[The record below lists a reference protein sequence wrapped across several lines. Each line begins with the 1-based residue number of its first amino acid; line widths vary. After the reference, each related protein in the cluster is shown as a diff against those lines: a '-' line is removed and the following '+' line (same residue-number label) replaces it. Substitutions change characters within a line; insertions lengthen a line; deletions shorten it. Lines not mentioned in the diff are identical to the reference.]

1 MTESKTPKLHRRE
14 FLASCAVAA
23 ASQVIP
29 RQAAAQEQHPNILFV
44 YTDDQAPW
52 ALGASGNA
60 QAHTPNMDRL
70 AAEGAYLTNSFVTT
84 PVCSPSRVGLL
95 CSRYGSEV
103 GITDWINPTKE
114 PDLGLDARM
123 PTWAR
128 DLERAGYATALVGK
142 WHLGIQDHQ
151 HPTHFGYQEFAGFRP
166 GGNKVKDPELEID
179 GELQTV
185 EGLTTDIL
193 TDQALGYIE
202 TFAGK
207 QPFALSVHYRAP
219 HGAWLP
225 VADEDWAAVKDLD
238 PELPE
243 PDFPDLDSERA
254 KRVMREYLASVA
266 GVDRNLGRLLDALE
280 EHGVAENT
288 IVIFTSDHGYN
299 IGHHG
304 LLHKGNGSRLTNEF
318 RGKGSRHPGV
328 TRPNMFDTSLRVPT
342 LIRWPGELQPG
353 SQFSPTFSNLDWYPT
368 LLAMAGVAPQE
379 NAVIRGKNYLPVLR
393 GARIRW
399 DNRLYGEYSIHH
411 YVEAHLRMLRTPEWK
426 LIRDFKNKGRD
437 ELYHLAE
444 DPNETQNL
452 INDTRPEVVAMKE
465 NLDKGIRDRMKRLND
480 SALPSPT
487 G

>member
-1 MTESKTPKLHRRE
+1 MFKSNSPKLRRRE
-14 FLASCAVAA
+14 FLAGCAA
-23 ASQVIP
+23 ATASQLIP
-29 RQAAAQEQHPNILFV
+29 RQATAQQQRPNILFV
-44 YTDDQAPW
+44 YTDDQGPW

-103 GITDWINPTKE
+103 GITDWIHPREE
-114 PDLGLDARM
+114 PDLGLD
-123 PTWAR
+123 PGTSTWAR

-151 HPTHFGYQEFAGFRP
+151 HPSKFGYQHFSGFRA

-179 GELQTV
+179 GEVQTV
-185 EGLTTDIL
+185 EGLTTDLL
-193 TDQALGYIE
+193 TDYALGYLE
-202 TFAGK
+202 AFAGK
-207 QPFALSVHYRAP
+207 QPFAMSVHYRAP
-219 HGAWLP
+219 HAAWLP
-225 VADEDWAAVKDLD
+225 VADEDWDAVKDLD
-238 PELPE
+238 LELPE
-243 PDFPDLDSERA
+243 PDFPDLDVDRA
-254 KRVMREYLASVA
+254 KRAMREYLASVA
-266 GVDRNLGRLLDALE
+266 GVDRNIGRLLDALE
-280 EHGVAENT
+280 EHGIAENT

-353 SQFSPTFSNLDWYPT
+353 SRFSPTFSNLDWYPT
-368 LLAMAGVAPQE
+368 LLAMAGVKPDE
-379 NAVIRGKNYLPVLR
+379 NAVLRGKNYLPVLR

-411 YVEAHLRMLRTPEWK
+411 YAESHLRMLRTPDWK
-426 LIRDFKNKGRD
+426 LIRDFKNEGRD
-437 ELYHLAE
+437 EFYHLAE
-444 DPNETQNL
+444 DPNESQNL
-452 INDTRPEVVAMKE
+452 IDDSREEVATMRVA
-465 NLDKGIRDRMKRLND
+465 LDKALRNRMVQLND
-480 SALPSPT
+480 PVLNEK
-487 G
+487 